1 MSGEGRPGAVT
12 VDAAGLTLAIA
23 ATRWH
28 AEITD
33 SLTSRAV
40 AAAQACG
47 VHQPAVIRVA
57 GAVELPVVA
66 AELARRHDAVVC
78 LGAVIRGGTPHFEYV
93 CDAVTAGLTRAAL
106 DAGTPVGNG
115 VLTCDNLEQARDR
128 SGLPGS
134 AEDKGWEAAVAA
146 LDTALVLRSIRC
158 TPPAAPTEHGHP
170 GHAPI
175 HQAQAF
181 GHPQA
186 PRH

>member
-1 MSGEGRPGAVT
+1 MSGEGRPGALT

-33 SLTSRAV
+33 ALTVRAV
-40 AAAQACG
+40 DAARACG
-47 VHQPAVIRVA
+47 VEDPLVVRVT

-66 AELARRHDAVVC
+66 AELARRHEAVVC

-93 CDAVTAGLTRAAL
+93 CDAVTAGLTRASL

-115 VLTCDNLEQARDR
+115 VLTCDTLEQARDR
-128 SGLPGS
+128 CGLPGS

-146 LDTALVLRSIRC
+146 LDAALILRSIRY
-158 TPPAAPTEHGHP
+158 G
-170 GHAPI
+170 
-175 HQAQAF
+175 
-181 GHPQA
+181 A
-186 PRH
+186 PRP

>member
-1 MSGEGRPGAVT
+1 VSGAGSPGAVT

-33 SLTSRAV
+33 SLTARAV
-40 AAAQACG
+40 AAASACG
-47 VHQPAVIRVA
+47 IDQPLVVRVA

-106 DAGTPVGNG
+106 DAATPIGNG

-134 AEDKGWEAAVAA
+134 AEDKGWEATVAA
-146 LDTALVLRSIRC
+146 LDTALVLRTLR
-158 TPPAAPTEHGHP
+158 TTAPG
-170 GHAPI
+170 G
-175 HQAQAF
+175 
-181 GHPQA
+181 
-186 PRH
+186 PRTLDSGPFV